1 MNPNDIDVLM
11 LHDTFS
17 KYNERIT
24 PEEWKKSGEKLFM
37 DRIEESIRY
46 IIPYGKPV
54 ELTQL
59 VIADIG
65 YRFGFVGV
73 MVTDVPQ
80 KFVVF
85 ATKEGSYFS
94 TPTAYQIKENEEINK
109 EGLKKIAEDTVWKEM
124 HDRIKEMIYN
134 NVQPML
140 KSKLTNKGK
149 ELIDLYDNL

>member
-24 PEEWKKSGEKLFM
+24 PEQWKKTGEKMFI
-37 DRIEESIRY
+37 DRIEESIQY
-46 IIPYGKPV
+46 VIPYGKPV

-85 ATKEGSYFS
+85 ATQEGSYFS

-109 EGLKKIAEDTVWKEM
+109 EGLKKIAEEVAWKSM
-124 HDRIKEMIYN
+124 HDKIKEMIYK
-134 NVQPML
+134 NVQIMF
-140 KSKLTNKGK
+140 KTKLTTKGK
-149 ELIDLYDNL
+149 ELGDLYDSL